1 MKFLIVEDEPNLQK
15 LISYFLKK
23 EDHITEEALTFK
35 DGKHKLDNF
44 SYDVIILD
52 INLPDGS
59 GLNLLPIIK
68 EDHPGTAVIIVSA
81 KDSIEDR
88 VRGLELGA
96 DDYLIKPFHVSE
108 LNARIKAVLRRKFNT
123 IEEIVE
129 FGEFKFH
136 FDSRM
141 VEARGV
147 DLELTKKEYDILLYL
162 FRNKNRV
169 VTKDSLAEH
178 LWGDHM
184 DDAYSFDFLY
194 AHLKNLRKKL
204 AKNSVENYLQTLY
217 GVGYKFVIP
226 SE

>member
-23 EDHITEEALTFK
+23 EDHLTEEALTYK
-35 DGKHKLDNF
+35 DAYHKLMNHT
-44 SYDVIILD
+44 YDVIILD

-59 GLNLLPIIK
+59 GLNLLPVIK
-68 EDHPGTAVIIVSA
+68 DDHPMSATIIVSA

-88 VRGLELGA
+88 VKGLELGA

-108 LNARIKAVLRRKFNT
+108 LNARIKAVLRRKLNMV
-123 IEEIVE
+123 EDVAE
-129 FGEFKFH
+129 FGEFTFYFEGRKVAINGTEI
-136 FDSRM
+136 D
-141 VEARGV
+141 
-147 DLELTKKEYDILLYL
+147 LTKKEYDILLYMY
-162 FRNKNRV
+162 RNKNRV

-184 DDAYSFDFLY
+184 DDTYSFDFLY

-204 AKNSVENYLQTLY
+204 AKEGVENYMQTLY
-217 GVGYKFVIP
+217 GVGYKFSIP
-226 SE
+226 EN

>member
-15 LISYFLKK
+15 LITYFLKK
-23 EDHITEEALTFK
+23 EDHITEEALTYK
-35 DGKHKLDNF
+35 EAKQKLDNF

-59 GLNLLPIIK
+59 GLSLLPIIK
-68 EDHPGTAVIIVSA
+68 ELHPGSATIIVSA

-88 VRGLELGA
+88 VKGLEQGA

-108 LNARIKAVLRRKFNT
+108 LNARIKAIIRRKFN
-123 IEEIVE
+123 IVE
-129 FGEFKFH
+129 DIVTFGDFTFH

-141 VEARGV
+141 VEVRGL
-147 DLELTKKEYDILLYL
+147 DLELTKKEDDILLYL
-162 FRNKNRV
+162 YRNKNRV

-184 DDAYSFDFLY
+184 DDTYSFDFLY

-204 AKNSVENYLQTLY
+204 AKMGVENYLNTLY
-217 GVGYKFVIP
+217 GVGYKFIIP
-226 SE
+226 NT